1 MRCVDVHLSP
11 NAAIILLPRP
21 PHPGIGGAD
30 AGLFASCSLNNFAP
44 GSGDTRGDS
53 LLLSK
58 LVRAQFLNCTC
69 SSDIIFHSKWP
80 PLRLVRS
87 EFGTFPEGKKNLQ
100 KHQHWWNWRKKVCL
114 NFFIIFLIIIN
125 KFLKAYAYCIGRQRG
140 RNKLIFNML
149 CITCNW

>member
-1 MRCVDVHLSP
+1 MTELRNTTTTINNTTKNRTRFQKC

-44 GSGDTRGDS
+44 GSGDTQGDS

-69 SSDIIFHSKWP
+69 NSDIIFHSKWP
-80 PLRLVRS
+80 LLRLVRS
-87 EFGTFPEGKKNLQ
+87 EFGTFPEGKKLA
-100 KHQHWWNWRKKVCL
+100 
-114 NFFIIFLIIIN
+114 
-125 KFLKAYAYCIGRQRG
+125 KAEPPLGI
-140 RNKLIFNML
+140 L
-149 CITCNW
+149 